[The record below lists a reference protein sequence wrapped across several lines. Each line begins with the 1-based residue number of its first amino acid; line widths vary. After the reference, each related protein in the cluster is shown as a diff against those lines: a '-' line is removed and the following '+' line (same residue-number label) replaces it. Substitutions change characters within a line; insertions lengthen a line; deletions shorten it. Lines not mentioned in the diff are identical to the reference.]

1 VKHRKR
7 RVSLVAIAAG
17 TVLACLA
24 TAGPAAA
31 QPDVEVIASGLDNPR
46 GLAFAN
52 DGSLLVA
59 EAGRGGPGP
68 CFPGP
73 EGGDVCFGTTGAV
86 TRIDRGRHERVLEGL
101 PSIAAPD
108 GSAAIG
114 PSDVAP
120 KGRGQAFVTFGLG
133 ADPARRDEIPELA
146 DTARLVQARLGPG
159 TWTSVADIGD
169 FEAAQN
175 PDGQLPD
182 SNPNSV
188 WAVPSGHVVS
198 DAGGNSLLLVSNR
211 GTITTL
217 ATFPDQMVPAPPF
230 LGLPPGTLIP
240 MDFVPTSV
248 VQGPD
253 GAFYVGQL
261 TGFPFPV
268 GGARVHRVVQG
279 QAPQVVATGFTNI
292 IDIGFGRGG
301 ELFVLEMFHNGLLS
315 GDPTGALIRVRSDGS
330 KETVMSEGL
339 TTPGGLVLQGRRA
352 YVSNCGTCPG
362 GGEVL
367 RIDVG

>member
-1 VKHRKR
+1 VKHRHR
-7 RVSLVAIAAG
+7 RLSLVAMTAG
-17 TVLACLA
+17 VVLACLSVA
-24 TAGPAAA
+24 SPAGAH
-31 QPDVEVIASGLDNPR
+31 QSEVDVIASGLDNPR

-59 EAGRGGPGP
+59 ESGRGGPGP

-73 EGGDVCFGTTGAV
+73 EGEVCFGTSGAV
-86 TRIDRGRHERVLEGL
+86 TRIDRGRQQRVLDGL

-108 GSAAIG
+108 GSRAIG

-133 ADPARRDEIPELA
+133 ADPAVRDQLPQLA
-146 DTARLVQARLGPG
+146 DLARLVRARLGPG
-159 TWTSVADIGD
+159 SWTNVADIGD

-182 SNPNSV
+182 TNPNSV
-188 WAVPSGHVVS
+188 LGVPSGHVVA
-198 DAGGNSLLLVSNR
+198 DAGGNALLHVGNR
-211 GTITTL
+211 GAVSTL
-217 ATFPDQMVPAPPF
+217 AVFPDRPVGP
-230 LGLPPGTLIP
+230 IS
-240 MDFVPTSV
+240 MDAVPTSV

-268 GGARVHRVVQG
+268 GGARVYRVVPG
-279 QAPQVVATGFTNI
+279 QAPQVVAEGFTNI
-292 IDIGFGRGG
+292 IDIAFGRRG
-301 ELFVLEMFHNGLLS
+301 ELFVLEMFHNGLTS
-315 GDPTGALIRVRSDGS
+315 GDPTGALIRVRGDGSREIVMSDG
-330 KETVMSEGL
+330 L
-339 TTPGGLVLQGRRA
+339 ITPGGLAVQGRFA
-352 YVSNCGTCPG
+352 YVSNCGTCAA

-367 RIDVG
+367 RIDVS